1 MNGKSGSDAE
11 RGTRYEESQLV
22 DTVRPT
28 QPRKF
33 SITIIDRP
41 SPDYMKWSTA
51 SIFICFLWGILAFR
65 ASNKVRKYNSMKAY
79 NEASY
84 YSRTAL
90 RHNQSAVACLV
101 ILLFI
106 LGLPLAI
113 SLAVQVSLSKIL
125 FFRNLKL
132 LNFHFFLKGS
142 ITKFPSARE
151 FFG

>member
-1 MNGKSGSDAE
+1 MNGQSGSDAE
-11 RGTRYEESQLV
+11 RCVKYEESQLV

-33 SITIIDRP
+33 SIAIVDRP

-51 SIFICFLWGILAFR
+51 SIFICFLWGVLAFR
-65 ASNKVRKYNSMKAY
+65 ASNKVRKYNSMKAF

-84 YSRTAL
+84 YSKTAL

-113 SLAVQVSLSKIL
+113 SLAIQVSIL
-125 FFRNLKL
+125 QFF
-132 LNFHFFLKGS
+132 F
-142 ITKFPSARE
+142 
-151 FFG
+151 

>member
-1 MNGKSGSDAE
+1 MEMNGKSGSDAE
-11 RGTRYEESQLV
+11 RGIRYEESQLV
-22 DTVRPT
+22 DSMRQT

-33 SITIIDRP
+33 SITIVDRP

-65 ASNKVRKYNSMKAY
+65 ASNKVRKYNSMKAF

-84 YSRTAL
+84 YSNTAL
-90 RHNQSAVACLV
+90 RFNQSAVACLV

-113 SLAVQVSLSKIL
+113 SLAVQ
-125 FFRNLKL
+125 
-132 LNFHFFLKGS
+132 GS
-142 ITKFPSARE
+142 ITKFPSASV

>member
-11 RGTRYEESQLV
+11 RGIRYEESQLV
-22 DTVRPT
+22 DSMRQT

-33 SITIIDRP
+33 SITIVDRP

-65 ASNKVRKYNSMKAY
+65 ASSKARSYNKMKAY

-84 YSRTAL
+84 YSKTAL

-113 SLAVQVSLSKIL
+113 ALAVQVSLSQ
-125 FFRNLKL
+125 FF
-132 LNFHFFLKGS
+132 F
-142 ITKFPSARE
+142 
-151 FFG
+151 